1 MEALLEI
8 LKKAT
13 LITTFVF
20 AMMLLIEYINVQTHG
35 RWQENLKQSR
45 IGQYLLAIFLGATPG
60 CLGAYTVVTLYTHN
74 VVSFGA
80 LVGTMIATSGDEAFV
95 MFSLF
100 PDKALLLTLII
111 ALIGLVVAFLTDLFL
126 KEKFVSAKLTER
138 SLPLHE
144 APECNCFPTESI
156 LYQLKNIS
164 FERTLLLLIV
174 TFTLVLLSA
183 GSIGPNQWN
192 WIKVTLFSV
201 LLFSLFVVVT
211 VPEHFLKNHLWEHVL
226 KKHLLRIFL
235 WTFASLLAI
244 HFLELFLDVQAWIQT
259 NYLTVLIVAVLLGI
273 IPESG
278 PHMIFVTLFAN
289 GSLPFSILLA
299 SSAVQDG
306 HGTLPLIAESGRSF
320 VVLKV
325 INVLVGLLI
334 GLTGL
339 LFNF

>member
-1 MEALLEI
+1 MEAFLEI

-35 RWQENLKQSR
+35 EWQNKLRKSKF
-45 IGQYLLAIFLGATPG
+45 GQYLLAIILGATPG

-74 VVSFGA
+74 VVTFGA

-100 PDKALLLTLII
+100 PGKALILTFII
-111 ALIGLVVAFLTDLFL
+111 AALGFAVAYLTDLFL
-126 KEKFVSAKLTER
+126 KEDFVSAKLTEKE
-138 SLPLHE
+138 LPLHQT
-144 APECNCFPTESI
+144 PECDCFPKERI
-156 LYQLKNIS
+156 IEQLKNIS
-164 FERTLLLLIV
+164 FERALLLIIV
-174 TFTLVLLSA
+174 GFTLILLLA
-183 GSIGPNQWN
+183 GTIGPPKWN
-192 WIKVTLFSV
+192 WIKITLLGV
-201 LLFSLFVVVT
+201 LIFSLFVVFT
-211 VPEHFLKNHLWEHVL
+211 VPEHFLKSHLWEHVL

-235 WTFASLLAI
+235 WTFGTLLFI
-244 HFLELFLDVQAWIQT
+244 FFLEKFLDIQAWVHA
-259 NYLTVLIVAVLLGI
+259 NYFIVLIIAVLVGI

-278 PHMIFVTLFAN
+278 PHLIFVTLFAN

-320 VVLKV
+320 LVLKA
-325 INVLVGLLI
+325 INVAVGILI
-334 GLTGL
+334 GLFGL